1 MLQVS
6 SGKLFQRDVG
16 YKNHLRGVIYTNLKF
31 VRDTKIETKA
41 GALLPTSNLRQSLAL
56 VYELTELV
64 ESQGNGPGVLVSHGI
79 DPYLSDF
86 SVVLSFALNCIATP
100 DHDLTNRLIGGKCGP
115 STPHP
120 PNLVVKRVFD
130 KEIVLKQAEE
140 EYLIDFANQLIGLER
155 KTFLS
160 VMRAIRTYVTGMH
173 RVADD
178 LELAYTLMVAAVES
192 LAQDFDGHEATWGDL
207 ETKRRTRIDRSLS
220 QASEETAESVRNAI
234 LETEQTSLAR
244 RFREF
249 ILNHLA
255 PSFFREEAINAERP
269 VAEKDL
275 DIALKQAYRARSQY
289 IHTLQELPRILSD
302 GASFSETCRVDRKTW
317 LTLQG
322 LSRIARHT
330 IMEFISR
337 QPTTDKEIY
346 DYSLEMAGIIQA
358 PLAPQYWV
366 GNTKGMN
373 RSSGPRKLE
382 GFLSQLGLHLL
393 NESNSTITDLAPVL
407 KESEKLIPSIKKE
420 ERRPF
425 VALYF
430 LFNGILPEDKRMPG
444 FNEFIDRYQAE
455 LSGPSPEALFVHL
468 LFSSVPEWNLD
479 AHEDL
484 VNRYFESR
492 GHKGG
497 FRAPRV
503 LEAGI
508 CLDLAERYRENRNIR
523 KARELV
529 EMAIENYPEHNG
541 LRDLESILVSGDEK
555 ISWSDVLLPNSD
567 EIEGDAS

>member
-1 MLQVS
+1 MLQIS

-16 YKNHLRGVIYTNLKF
+16 YENHLRGVIYTNLKF
-31 VRDTKIETKA
+31 FRDTKIETSA
-41 GALLPTSNLRQSLAL
+41 GSLLPTSNLRKSLAL
-56 VYELTELV
+56 VYEFTELV
-64 ESQGNGPGVLVSHGI
+64 ESQGNGPGILVSHGI

-100 DHDLTNRLIGGKCGP
+100 DHELTNRLIGGQRGP
-115 STPHP
+115 STPYP
-120 PNLVVKRVFD
+120 PNLLVKRVFD
-130 KEIVLKQAEE
+130 KEIACKQAEE
-140 EYLIDFANQLIGLER
+140 AYLIDFTNQLIGLER

-192 LAQDFDGHEATWGDL
+192 LAQDFDRHEATWGDVDA
-207 ETKRRTRIDRSLS
+207 KRRTRVDRALS
-220 QASEETAESVRNAI
+220 QASDETAEGVRNAI
-234 LETEQTSLAR
+234 LATEQTSLAR

-255 PSFFREEAINAERP
+255 PSFFREEAIDAERP
-269 VAEKDL
+269 VAKKDL
-275 DIALKQAYRARSQY
+275 ERALKQAYRARSQY
-289 IHTLQELPRILSD
+289 IHTLQELPRILTD

-322 LSRIARHT
+322 LSRVARHA
-330 IMEFISR
+330 IMEFIYR
-337 QPTTDKEIY
+337 QPTTDKQIY
-346 DYSLEMAGIIQA
+346 DYSLERAGIVQA

-366 GNTKGMN
+366 GNTKGLN
-373 RSSGPRKLE
+373 RNSGNRKLE
-382 GFLSQLGLHLL
+382 GFLSQLGSHLL
-393 NESNSTITDLAPVL
+393 NESNSTITDLTPVL
-407 KESEKLIPSIKKE
+407 EESEKLIPSIKKA

-425 VALYF
+425 VALYV
-430 LFNGILPEDKRMPG
+430 LFNGLLPEDKRMSG
-444 FNEFIDRYQAE
+444 FKEFKDRYQAE
-455 LSGPSPEALFVHL
+455 LSAPSPEALFVHL
-468 LFSSVPEWNLD
+468 LYSSVPEWNLD
-479 AHEDL
+479 AHEDS

-492 GHKGG
+492 ENKCG

-508 CLDLAERYRENRNIR
+508 CLELAERHRAKGNIG

-541 LRDLESILVSGDEK
+541 LRDSENVLVSGDEK
-555 ISWSDVLLPNSD
+555 IAWSDVLLPNSD
-567 EIEGDAS
+567 ELENDA